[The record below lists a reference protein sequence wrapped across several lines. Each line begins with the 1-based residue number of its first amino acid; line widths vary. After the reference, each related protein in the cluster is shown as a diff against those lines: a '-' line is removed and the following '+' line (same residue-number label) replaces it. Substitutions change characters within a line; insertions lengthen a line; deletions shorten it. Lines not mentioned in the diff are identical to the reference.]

1 MSWLKKVTFN
11 YTERK
16 VLLCVMLTAMLLI
29 TAGFTRSTLPANMHQ
44 VTILYDGK
52 TITKTTAHTS
62 PDYILARAG
71 VKLSANDEYRL
82 EKVDDKNTKITV
94 YRAVPVTVSYNGQ
107 TTEVMTSKQTVG
119 DALIELGYN
128 LEDVEANPGMEAK
141 IQDNLNIA
149 VNDSAAKIKAV
160 QEEREELNKTK
171 ISTEYGNR
179 SYREVY
185 TMEATAYLPTDGG
198 GAGITAMGIPARH
211 GVVAVDPSIIPLG
224 ARVYIPGYGEA
235 IAADTGG
242 AIYGDRIDL
251 CMETYGEAINFGRRY
266 VTVYVLD

>member
-44 VTILYDGK
+44 VTISYDGK

-128 LEDVEANPGMEAK
+128 LEDVEANPGVEAK

-149 VNDSAAKIKAV
+149 VNDSAA
-160 QEEREELNKTK
+160 KTK

-224 ARVYIPGYGEA
+224 SRVYIPGYGEA